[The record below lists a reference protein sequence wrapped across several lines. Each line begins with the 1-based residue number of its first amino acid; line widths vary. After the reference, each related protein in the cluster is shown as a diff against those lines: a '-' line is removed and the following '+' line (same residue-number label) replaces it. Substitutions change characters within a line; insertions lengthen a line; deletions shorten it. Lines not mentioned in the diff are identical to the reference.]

1 MAWNMPLVVEEQLI
15 ELGGMRQKES
25 SPMALVLEKAATGGN
40 QHPSHPGGLG
50 VGWNRGSVP
59 CLSNWLEAGDS
70 RTVPVSSCSMSHGKK
85 ERLYQKYESQLCFL
99 K

>member
-1 MAWNMPLVVEEQLI
+1 MDIAIHDNDMAWNVPLVVEEQLI

-50 VGWNRGSVP
+50 VEWDGEPPPYLKGSSSP
-59 CLSNWLEAGDS
+59 HGIDHNTGDD
-70 RTVPVSSCSMSHGKK
+70 
-85 ERLYQKYESQLCFL
+85 
-99 K
+99 